1 VKQLCEAMI
10 PLLGVLL
17 VLNGYKRRPLAV
29 VARLATALTWVYLF
43 HFGDM
48 YFKVWKGWGLNFS
61 AHTGVALAV
70 GCTLAGMGRLWT
82 AITFVVWIIYAS
94 LMLKLGYHT
103 LADILTTSA
112 AVLPGAIAAQFLLRP
127 RGTVDP

>member
-1 VKQLCEAMI
+1 MAVLCEAMI

-17 VLNGYKRRPLAV
+17 IATAIRRRPLAV
-29 VARLATALTWVYLF
+29 VARIAGALAWVYLF

-48 YFKVWKGWGLNFS
+48 YLGIWKSRGLDFS

-70 GCTLAGMGRLWT
+70 GCTLAGMGRVWA
-82 AITFVVWIIYAS
+82 AITLAVWIVYAY
-94 LMLKLGYHT
+94 LMIQLGYHS

-112 AVLPGAIAAQFLLRP
+112 AVLPGTIAAQFLFRS
-127 RGTVDP
+127 RGTVEP

>member
-1 VKQLCEAMI
+1 MKHLCEAMI

-17 VLNGYKRRPLAV
+17 IVTAVRRRPLAV
-29 VARLATALTWVYLF
+29 VARLATALAWVYLF

-48 YFKVWKGWGLNFS
+48 YFKVWKGWGLDFS

-70 GCTLAGMGRLWT
+70 GCTLAGMGRAWA
-82 AITFVVWIIYAS
+82 AITIVVWCVYAY
-94 LMLKLGYHT
+94 LMIQLGYHA

-112 AVLPGAIAAQFLLRP
+112 AVLPGAIGAQFLWRR
-127 RGTVDP
+127 RGTVAT